1 MASNF
6 GYYEAWHP
14 ISTISWDEEL
24 NTDYDFPLT
33 TTGKSTVLEVES
45 GERPWAIDHMQGSF
59 P

>member
-14 ISTISWDEEL
+14 ISTISWDEEP

-33 TTGKSTVLEVES
+33 TIGKSTILEVKS
-45 GERPWAIDHMQGSF
+45 GERPWAI
-59 P
+59 